1 MKNFPTFE
9 ELGKHTYGW
18 ETCFDTNQRYRYLYV
33 GDTRVAEVYENGR
46 VVIITTFR
54 YTPDVRKAVYAK
66 YALDIRLLRE
76 AIGYEFYTTD
86 GRKVHRIDIDTRDAP
101 VLLDHEFGVLKV
113 PGFYMF
119 RAKSSPLT
127 YVHPN
132 AQPSGGKE
140 FRVGTVDNDKVK
152 LAMKLVKP
160 YAMLGSTVHSLSDS
174 RERVLVVSGAH
185 DFINNLI
192 SGSGPTLED
201 TPAHILA
208 YYGRAQLNGYLRS
221 AVYDACKEFT
231 YVDTLLFKPR

>member
-1 MKNFPTFE
+1 MKKFPTFE
-9 ELGKHTYGW
+9 ELGEHNYGW

-33 GDTRVAEVYENGR
+33 CNTRVAEVYENGR

-66 YALDIRLLRE
+66 YALDIRLLKE

-86 GRKVHRIDIDTRDAP
+86 GRKVHRSDIDTRGAP
-101 VLLDHEFGVLKV
+101 VLLDHEFGVLKA
-113 PGFYMF
+113 PGFYTF
-119 RAKSSPLT
+119 RAGGAPLT

-174 RERVLVVSGAH
+174 SERCLREYSESEFV
-185 DFINNLI
+185 DKLI
-192 SGSGPTLED
+192 SGFGPALED
-201 TPAHILA
+201 TPAHILT
-208 YYGRAQLNGYLRS
+208 YFGRAQLKGSLRS
-221 AVYDACKEFT
+221 AVYAACKEFSE
-231 YVDTLLFKPR
+231 VDTLLFKRI